1 VSVDVHQGDGE
12 GLDRSRRYLRPVRA
26 TVISDDPD
34 GVHLAVYSWLPMFEA
49 WVTGPGI
56 CGESMMQGPLP
67 EGTVVSCQGCLDYQP
82 KYERYLAP
90 GYNPADGDPDVL
102 RARAEAA
109 EALLQRYV
117 DIAAVTHR
125 YRIMGGH
132 DSLGENLSCSGCA
145 LAEAT
150 KEHLGRH
157 R

>member
-1 VSVDVHQGDGE
+1 MTDE
-12 GLDRSRRYLRPVRA
+12 
-26 TVISDDPD
+26 T
-34 GVHLAVYSWLPMFEA
+34 HLAVYSWLPAFEA
-49 WVTGPGI
+49 WVTGHGM
-56 CGESMMQGPLP
+56 CGGSMRQGPLP
-67 EGTVVSCQGCLDYQP
+67 EGTVVTCQGCLDYQP

-90 GYNPADGDPDVL
+90 GYNPADDDPDVL

-145 LAEAT
+145 LAEAA
-150 KEHLGRH
+150 KEHLGKH

>member
-1 VSVDVHQGDGE
+1 VSVDVHQGDQE
-12 GLDRSRRYLRPVRA
+12 GLDRTRRYLRPVA
-26 TVISDDPD
+26 DYDTDET
-34 GVHLAVYSWLPMFEA
+34 HLSVYGWLPAFEA
-49 WVTGPGI
+49 WATGMSL
-56 CGESMMQGPLP
+56 CGGSMRQGPLP
-67 EGTVVSCQGCLDYQP
+67 EGTEVTCQGCLGYQP

-90 GYNPADGDPDVL
+90 GYDPADDDPDVL

-145 LAEAT
+145 LAEAA
-150 KEHLGRH
+150 KEHLGKH

>member
-1 VSVDVHQGDGE
+1 MSVDVHQGDEE
-12 GLDRSRRYLRPVRA
+12 GLDRTRRYLRPVTA
-26 TVISDDPD
+26 TTVSGEPD
-34 GVHLAVYSWLPMFEA
+34 GVHLSLYEWLPKFEEWA
-49 WVTGPGI
+49 TGWAL
-56 CGESMMQGPLP
+56 CGMSADQGALP
-67 EGTVVSCQGCLDYQP
+67 EGTEVTCQGCLDYQP
-82 KYERYLAP
+82 KYERMLTP
-90 GYNPADGDPDVL
+90 GYRPADDDPEVL

-145 LAEAT
+145 LAEAA
-150 KEHLGRH
+150 KEHLGKH